1 MSETGNTPRSVG
13 LAAARTPYR
22 TGLVAALDIGS
33 SKVAC
38 LIARAD
44 GDSLRIIG
52 HAIRESRGVRQGV
65 VVDLAGIEAAAGDC
79 VTAAESMA
87 DVRIQNILVSVN
99 CGGPFDITANAVMHI
114 DGAQVTDAHL
124 RALLQDGR
132 QRCVADGYEIIQSEP
147 TGYVVDEARGVRD
160 PSGLVCQ
167 RLGVTMQ
174 AVAVKAPP
182 LTNLKMAVIGCHMG
196 VSGALFGGYASALS
210 VLSEDEKKLGATV
223 IDMGGGVT
231 TVAVFMD
238 GYLAHV
244 DVVPMG
250 GLQVSADLAR
260 MLSTPMASA
269 ERIKVLYGA
278 ALGEHEAGPGDLVA
292 VPQMGEEGDENAQRV
307 PRSMLTRIIQAR
319 LEEIFSVLHGR
330 LREAGFDVAAGRRA
344 VLTGGAAQ
352 MAGVRELAS
361 QVLNKQVRLG
371 KPQSH
376 IGLPINAAGPEYA
389 CVAGLILAGASRDF
403 ELINPRM
410 PVLPQENV
418 PKGLL
423 SRLTKGLFG

>member
-1 MSETGNTPRSVG
+1 MSETGNIPLSVG
-13 LAAARTPYR
+13 LVASRTRYR
-22 TGLVAALDIGS
+22 SGLVAALDIGS

-65 VVDLAGIEAAAGDC
+65 VVDLAEIEAAAGDC
-79 VTAAESMA
+79 ITAAENMA

-99 CGGPFDITANAVMHI
+99 CGGPVDITANTAMNI

-124 RALLQDGR
+124 RALLQAGR
-132 QRCVADGYEIIQSEP
+132 QRCFAEGYEIIQSEP

-160 PSGLVCQ
+160 PSGLACQ

-196 VSGALFGGYASALS
+196 VSAALFGGYASALS
-210 VLSEDEKKLGATV
+210 VLSDDEKKLGATV

-231 TVAVFMD
+231 SVAVFMD

-250 GLQVSADLAR
+250 GLQVTADLAR

-292 VPQMGEEGDENAQRV
+292 VPQMGEEGEENAQRV

-361 QVLNKQVRLG
+361 QVLNKQVRIG
-371 KPQSH
+371 KPQSY

-389 CVAGLILAGASRDF
+389 CAAGLILAGASRDF

-418 PKGLL
+418 QKGLL

>member
-1 MSETGNTPRSVG
+1 MSETGNNAMSAGMT
-13 LAAARTPYR
+13 AARVPYR
-22 TGLVAALDIGS
+22 SGLVTALDIGS

-38 LIARAD
+38 LIARAEQ
-44 GDSLRIIG
+44 DSLKIIG
-52 HAIRESRGVRQGV
+52 NAVRESRGVRQGV
-65 VVDLAGIEAAAGDC
+65 VVDLAEVETAVGDC
-79 VTAAESMA
+79 VTAAETMA
-87 DVRIQNILVSVN
+87 DVRVQDVLVSVN
-99 CGGPFDITANAVMHI
+99 CGGPVDVTANAAMNV
-114 DGAQVTDAHL
+114 DGAQVADAHL
-124 RALLQDGR
+124 RALLNAGR
-132 QRCVADGYEIIQSEP
+132 SRCVAEGYEIIQSEP
-147 TGYVVDEARGVRD
+147 TGYIVDDARGVRD
-160 PSGLVCQ
+160 PSGLACQ

-182 LTNLKMAVIGCHMG
+182 LTNLKLAVVGCHMG
-196 VSGALFGGYASALS
+196 ISAALFGAYASALS
-210 VLSEDEKKLGATV
+210 VLSDDEKKLGATV

-231 TVAVFMD
+231 SVAVFME

-278 ALGEHEAGPGDLVA
+278 ALGEHEAGPGDLIA
-292 VPQMGEEGDENAQRV
+292 VPQMGEEGEENAQRV

-319 LEEIFSVLHGR
+319 LEEIFSVLHAR

-361 QVLNKQVRLG
+361 QVLNKQVRIG

-389 CVAGLILAGASRDF
+389 CAAGLILAGASRDF

-418 PKGLL
+418 QKSML

>member
-1 MSETGNTPRSVG
+1 MSETGSNVVG
-13 LAAARTPYR
+13 IAGLSARAQYR

-44 GDSLRIIG
+44 GDSLKIIG
-52 HAIRESRGVRQGV
+52 NAIRESRGMRQGA
-65 VVDLAGIEAAAGDC
+65 VVDLSEVEAAVGDC
-79 VTAAESMA
+79 VNAAETMA
-87 DVRIQNILVSVN
+87 NVRVQDVLISVN
-99 CGGPFDITANAVMHI
+99 CGAPVSVAANAAMNV
-114 DGAQVTDAHL
+114 DGAQVSDAHL
-124 RALLQDGR
+124 RALLNAGR
-132 QRCVADGYEIIQSEP
+132 SRCVAEGYEVIQSEP
-147 TGYVVDEARGVRD
+147 TGYVVDDARGVRD

-182 LTNLKMAVIGCHMG
+182 LTNLKLPALRRHLG
-196 VSGALFGGYASALS
+196 VSAGLFGAYASALS
-210 VLSEDEKKLGATV
+210 VLSDDEKKLGATV

-231 TVAVFMD
+231 SVAVFME

-250 GLQVSADLAR
+250 GLVVTADLAR

-269 ERIKVLYGA
+269 ERIKVLHGA
-278 ALGEHEAGPGDLVA
+278 ALGEHEAGPGDLVT
-292 VPQMGEEGDENAQRV
+292 VPQMGEEGEENAQRV

-319 LEEIFSVLHGR
+319 LEEIFSVVLAR
-330 LREAGFDVAAGRRA
+330 LRESGFDVAAGRRA

-361 QVLNKQVRLG
+361 QVLNKQVRIG
-371 KPQSH
+371 KPQNY
-376 IGLPINAAGPEYA
+376 IGLPISASGPDYA
-389 CVAGLILAGASRDF
+389 CAAGLILAGASRDF

-410 PVLPQENV
+410 PVLQPENV
-418 PKGLL
+418 QKSLL